1 MSKQVRKPLSIALGT
16 AIVASLGASGI
27 ANASAD
33 TDADLFS
40 MEKLNSGYL
49 MAGGHEKEGSCG
61 EGKCGDDKKDG
72 EGSCGEDKGGEGSC
86 GGDKDGEG
94 SCGSS

>member
-49 MAGGHEKEGSCG
+49 MAGAHEKEGSCG

-86 GGDKDGEG
+86 GGDKGGEG